1 MSNRS
6 CITRLA
12 AVVGFCLWT
21 MPFSAVADSH
31 LDMEQD
37 LPLWIEDAYT
47 DVGSEFQLISRYER
61 TAEDQDAW
69 LVDPRLRL
77 GFTERT
83 EMTIALPFRPGP
95 DENMNSGDTVVS
107 LFQNL
112 TQEQNILPAFAAL
125 LETALPTGKE
135 SAGLDSTIK
144 LIATKGISGSGPEAH
159 SSMHANVS
167 WNYNAAPR
175 PEERRHFQLAALGY
189 SQQIGE
195 NNQFLTDFLYE
206 ESKLSENTARFIE
219 LGLRHQ
225 FASKQ
230 VISLGSDFGLN
241 EEAPDYRLT
250 LALQQ
255 RF

>member
-1 MSNRS
+1 MRKRR
-6 CITRLA
+6 CTAGFA
-12 AVVGFCLWT
+12 ALFGLCLWT
-21 MPFSAVADSH
+21 TPFSVLADNH
-31 LDMEQD
+31 IDMEQD

-47 DVGSEFQLISRYER
+47 EVGSELQFIGRYER
-61 TAEDQDAW
+61 TAEDRNSW
-69 LVDPRLRL
+69 LVDPRLRM
-77 GFTERT
+77 GFTDRT

-95 DENMNSGDTVVS
+95 DENINSGDTVIS

-112 TQEQNILPAFAAL
+112 TQEQNVLPAFAVL
-125 LETALPTGKE
+125 IETALPTGKE
-135 SAGLDSTIK
+135 SAGLDSSFK
-144 LIATKGISGSGPEAH
+144 LIATKGLSGEGPEAH
-159 SSMHANVS
+159 TSIHANAS

-175 PEERRHFQLAALGY
+175 PEERRHYQLAALGY

-195 NNQFLTDFLYE
+195 NDQFLSDFLYE
-206 ESKLSENTARFIE
+206 ESKVSPNTARFIE

-241 EEAPDYRLT
+241 DEAPDYRLT